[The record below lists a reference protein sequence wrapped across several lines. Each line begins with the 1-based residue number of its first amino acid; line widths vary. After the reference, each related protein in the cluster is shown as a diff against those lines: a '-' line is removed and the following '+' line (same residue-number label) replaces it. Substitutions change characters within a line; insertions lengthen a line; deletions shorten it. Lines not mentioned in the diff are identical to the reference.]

1 MIDITTKQPNNSKSD
16 SVVIVFSKEPFVEQL
31 EHIRN
36 LFDAAVDKGCSEVVV
51 DFEDVDYLCSTS
63 LAELVRMKKIAIEKE
78 ITLTMVHLS
87 AYIMEIFRT
96 TRLLKFFEDQI

>member
-1 MIDITTKQPNNSKSD
+1 MIDITTKKASNSKSD
-16 SVVIVFSKEPFVEQL
+16 SVVIVFSTDPFVEQL

-36 LFDAAVDKGCSEVVV
+36 SFDSAVDKGYSEIII

-63 LAELVRMKKIAIEKE
+63 LAELVRMKKIAIEKKF
-78 ITLTMVHLS
+78 TLTMVHVS